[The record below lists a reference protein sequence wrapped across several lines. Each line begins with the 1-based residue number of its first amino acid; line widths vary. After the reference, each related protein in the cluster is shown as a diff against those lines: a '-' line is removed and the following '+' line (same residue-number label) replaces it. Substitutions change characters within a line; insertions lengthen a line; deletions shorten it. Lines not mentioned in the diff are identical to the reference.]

1 MRMSVKES
9 VIMIIAI
16 ISVGMSI
23 ACFMIWRSTAKVAIS
38 DATSSYTYDMVEV
51 NRSILG
57 IDYPVITAENQRIQ
71 WKSDY
76 DPMAWVQANDIRDGD
91 LTSNVAVYGEINNQI
106 KGDYEI
112 RYVVRNSYGLKTT
125 KRIRVIVD

>member
-1 MRMSVKES
+1 MRMAVKES

-16 ISVGMSI
+16 LSIGMSI
-23 ACFMIWRSTAKVAIS
+23 ASFMVWRSTANVVIS
-38 DATSSYTYDMVEV
+38 GATSSYTNEMVEV
-51 NRSILG
+51 NSSILG

-76 DPMAWVQANDIRDGD
+76 DPMTWVQANDIRDGN
-91 LTSNVAVYGEINNQI
+91 LTSSVAVYGEINNQI